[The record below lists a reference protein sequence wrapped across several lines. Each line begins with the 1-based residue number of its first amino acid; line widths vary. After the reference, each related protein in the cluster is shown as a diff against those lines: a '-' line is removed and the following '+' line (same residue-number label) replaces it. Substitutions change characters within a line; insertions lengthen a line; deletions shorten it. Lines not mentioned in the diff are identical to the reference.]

1 MDNALTINEA
11 RVIGCLL
18 EKELTTP
25 EQYPLSLNSLTNAC
39 NQKSNREPVMALTEC
54 EVQAVV
60 DELLT
65 RHLVIEASG
74 SRVTKYKHRFCN
86 TEFGALKLNS
96 QSLAVLIVM
105 LLRGP
110 QMPGELRSRTRRL
123 CEFSDVPAVERALEI
138 LIMRD
143 EPLVV
148 KLPREAGRR
157 DCRYGQ
163 LFGGEIV
170 MPLEGVASENEEISL
185 RRRVDEL
192 EQALQTMRS
201 ERDQLQE
208 QVDELLS

>member
-1 MDNALTINEA
+1 M
-11 RVIGCLL
+11 IGCLL

-25 EQYPLSLNSLTNAC
+25 EQYPLSLNSLTSAC
-39 NQKSNREPVMALTEC
+39 NQKSNREPVMALTES
-54 EVQAVV
+54 EVQAIV
-60 DELLT
+60 DELLK
-65 RHLVIEASG
+65 RHLLIEASG

-123 CEFSDVPAVERALEI
+123 CEFSDVQEVERVLET
-138 LIMRD
+138 LMARD

-157 DCRYGQ
+157 ECRYGQ
-163 LFGGEIV
+163 LFCGEIV
-170 MPLEGVASENEEISL
+170 MPLEVLASESEEDSL
-185 RRRVDEL
+185 RKRVDEL
-192 EQALQTMRS
+192 EQALQAMRS
-201 ERDQLQE
+201 ERDQLQQ

>member
-1 MDNALTINEA
+1 M
-11 RVIGCLL
+11 IGCLL

-25 EQYPLSLNSLTNAC
+25 EQYPLSLNSLTCAC
-39 NQKSNREPVMALTEC
+39 NQKSNREPVMALTESD
-54 EVQAVV
+54 VQATV
-60 DELLT
+60 DELVK

-86 TEFGALKLNS
+86 TEFGALKLNP
-96 QSLAVLIVM
+96 QPLAVLIVM

-123 CEFSDVPAVERALEI
+123 CDFSDVQEVEQALEA

-157 DCRYGQ
+157 ESRYGQ
-163 LFGGEIV
+163 LFGGDIIMPPEVIV
-170 MPLEGVASENEEISL
+170 NENEEASL
-185 RRRVDEL
+185 RRRVGEL
-192 EQALQTMRS
+192 EQALQSMRS
-201 ERDQLQE
+201 ERDQLQQ
-208 QVDELLS
+208 QVDELLN